1 MKKTYFQIVAVFK
14 KDIRSELRTRYA
26 INALFLFVITSVTII
41 VFALSTET
49 PSPDI
54 LAGIYWVVIF
64 FSTMSGLS
72 RIFVSE
78 EEKGTTLLLQLT
90 ASPSVIYWG
99 KFFYNILL
107 SICLNLLVTLL
118 YIVFFPS
125 VSIISVDIFLVTV
138 ILGSI
143 GFASGSTIIAAI
155 IAKANTKGTL
165 YPVLSFPILLPL
177 IITVIGA
184 TSKALEGEPFSAA
197 LSDFQVIFSYFLV
210 LSAGSFLLFDYIWKD

>member
-1 MKKTYFQIVAVFK
+1 
-14 KDIRSELRTRYA
+14 
-26 INALFLFVITSVTII
+26 
-41 VFALSTET
+41 
-49 PSPDI
+49 
-54 LAGIYWVVIF
+54 
-64 FSTMSGLS
+64 
-72 RIFVSE
+72 
-78 EEKGTTLLLQLT
+78 
-90 ASPSVIYWG
+90 
-99 KFFYNILL
+99 
-107 SICLNLLVTLL
+107 
-118 YIVFFPS
+118 